1 MMITIKCPSCGTEG
15 SQSLLEPNYQGPYRC
30 WKCRELFSIS
40 IENNEVMSMEPINE
54 EQMKEMQAQH
64 QQEEEQRRQ
73 IEELKAKFRNP
84 SD

>member
-15 SQSLLEPNYQGPYRC
+15 SQSLLEPNYRGPYRC
-30 WKCRELFSIS
+30 WKCRELFSIR

-73 IEELKAKFRNP
+73 IEELKAKFRKP
-84 SD
+84 QG

>member
-15 SQSLLEPNYQGPYRC
+15 SQSLLEPDYRGPYRC

-40 IENNEVMSMEPINE
+40 IENNEVVSMEPINE

-73 IEELKAKFRNP
+73 IEELKARFRKP